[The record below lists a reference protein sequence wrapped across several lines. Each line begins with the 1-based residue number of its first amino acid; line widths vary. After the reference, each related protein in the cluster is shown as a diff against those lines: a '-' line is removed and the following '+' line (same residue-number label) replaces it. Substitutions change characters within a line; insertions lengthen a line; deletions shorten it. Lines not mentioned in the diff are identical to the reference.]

1 MRDGLGKGPVTDNLR
16 DFLEDEKHGGAMM
29 REAVELSLA
38 AVSKHDDLS
47 KAAHPAKGKSRIH
60 PGQSEGNEELG
71 EARCLTTKYHTRR
84 IADHLMTC
92 LRRLPAQ

>member
-1 MRDGLGKGPVTDNLR
+1 VRDGLGTGAVTDNLR

-47 KAAHPAKGKSRIH
+47 KAAHPA
-60 PGQSEGNEELG
+60 
-71 EARCLTTKYHTRR
+71 
-84 IADHLMTC
+84 
-92 LRRLPAQ
+92 